1 MNSRSYH
8 DWEDLILKEDK
19 EKIQKNMKWK
29 RVMKQ
34 NKLTEKKKKK
44 KTNKI
49 KQNMYKRWTLN
60 YV

>member
-1 MNSRSYH
+1 M
-8 DWEDLILKEDK
+8 ILKEDK

-34 NKLTEKKKKK
+34 NKLTAKKKKP
-44 KTNKI
+44 NKI
-49 KQNMYKRWTLN
+49 KQNMYKKWTLN

>member
-34 NKLTEKKKKK
+34 NKLTERKKEKKM
-44 KTNKI
+44 NKI

>member
-34 NKLTEKKKKK
+34 NKLTERKK

-49 KQNMYKRWTLN
+49 KQNMYKR
-60 YV
+60 

>member
-19 EKIQKNMKWK
+19 EKIQKWK
-29 RVMKQ
+29 RVMKE
-34 NKLTEKKKKK
+34 NKLTEERKK

-49 KQNMYKRWTLN
+49 KQNMYKS
-60 YV
+60 

>member
-19 EKIQKNMKWK
+19 KKKIQKNMKWK

-34 NKLTEKKKKK
+34 NKLTEKKKR
-44 KTNKI
+44 I
-49 KQNMYKRWTLN
+49 K
-60 YV
+60 

>member
-34 NKLTEKKKKK
+34 NKLTEKKKK
-44 KTNKI
+44 NE
-49 KQNMYKRWTLN
+49 QNETK